1 MAAEFRRAT
10 DERSPDVTARVALIE
25 RSILVLLVVGL
36 FIGVLAIVKPFTTA
50 ILFGAALATAT
61 WPIRQALVRRGL
73 GRGPAAVLLLL
84 CSLVL
89 VVLPMLIIAPRLAD
103 QLSQGMQHLQSYLA
117 TTPEQP
123 AWIKGLPLFGRRLG
137 TAWDRVVEAEGNLR
151 TLAEPYTANL
161 QELMIGVARALADS
175 VLQVILS
182 LAVATMF
189 WTNGDALVA
198 MLHDALRRLGG
209 PVAERS
215 LDVAAGAI
223 RGVAYGVVGTAAIQA
238 ILLAIG
244 LSAAGVPGAA
254 MLGFVGLLLAI
265 SQIGAPLLILIW
277 GGAAWWLF
285 GQDHQVWGAL
295 MIVWGLF
302 ISTVDNFIK
311 PWLIGFGVEMPM
323 SLTILGVFGGFVA
336 FGFLGLFIG
345 PTLIAIMFTLLQA
358 WRAAISDHPAA
369 EVMKPAA

>member
-1 MAAEFRRAT
+1 MAAEFRRST

-25 RSILVLLVVGL
+25 RSILMLLVVGL

-50 ILFGAALATAT
+50 ILFGAALATAA

-73 GRGPAAVLLLL
+73 GRGPAAVLLLS

-89 VVLPMLIIAPRLAD
+89 VVLPMLVIAPHLAD
-103 QLSQGMQHLQSYLA
+103 QLSQGMQQVQSYFA

-123 AWIKGLPLFGRRLG
+123 TWIKGLPLFGRSLG
-137 TAWDRVVEAEGNLR
+137 AAWDRVVEAEGNLR
-151 TLAEPYTANL
+151 TLAEPYTADL
-161 QELMIGVARALADS
+161 QQVMIGAARALADS

-209 PVAERS
+209 LIAEQA
-215 LDVAAGAI
+215 LDIAAGAI
-223 RGVAYGVVGTAAIQA
+223 RGVAYGVIGTAAIQA
-238 ILLAIG
+238 VLLAIG
-244 LSAAGVPGAA
+244 LAVAGVPGAA
-254 MLGFVGLLLAI
+254 ALGFVALLLAI
-265 SQIGAPLLILIW
+265 SQIGGPLLILIW

-285 GQDHQVWGAL
+285 GQDHQAWGAF
-295 MIVWGLF
+295 MIIWGLF
-302 ISTVDNFIK
+302 VSTVDNFIK

-323 SLTILGVFGGFVA
+323 SLTILGVFGGFLA

-345 PTLIAIMFTLLQA
+345 PTLIAITFTIIQA
-358 WRAAISDHPAA
+358 WRVSISDHPAA